1 MGYSCHTFTKCP
13 DIAVGREESG
23 NFGIGGFE
31 RYFRQFFF
39 YLCDC
44 WEDVWCWFPFL
55 KEFTNI
61 FFPSVFFKQQSTCI
75 RKKEFFK
82 SYFQLHFDTV
92 VFLDQSLIFRLLEF
106 HLRLFS

>member
-39 YLCDC
+39 
-44 WEDVWCWFPFL
+44 F
-55 KEFTNI
+55 I
-61 FFPSVFFKQQSTCI
+61 FV
-75 RKKEFFK
+75 
-82 SYFQLHFDTV
+82 TV
-92 VFLDQSLIFRLLEF
+92 GKMCGVGF
-106 HLRLFS
+106 HS